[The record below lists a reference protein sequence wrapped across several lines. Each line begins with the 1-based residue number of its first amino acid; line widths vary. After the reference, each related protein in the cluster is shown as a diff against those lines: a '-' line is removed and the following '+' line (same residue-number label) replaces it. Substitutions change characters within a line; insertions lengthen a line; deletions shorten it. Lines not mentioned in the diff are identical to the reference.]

1 MDFSLLGGLFWSP
14 KGITVRAGKHEI
26 RERPG
31 ELREL
36 PGEPREPAGE
46 PREHPGELRELPGE
60 LRELPGELRGLPGE
74 LRELPGELREPAGE
88 LPRAC
93 RRAPESLPAA
103 FGWGWKDFLKEMG
116 GWRAKTTAVACSPGA
131 WKSSS
136 LTSAP
141 FPFCAVFR
149 PVPFLRSFH
158 RAKGP
163 GTTRATQRVETTAIG
178 VQWERTRGRQDPGEG
193 ILKT

>member
-1 MDFSLLGGLFWSP
+1 MDLSLLGGLFWSP
-14 KGITVRAGKHEI
+14 KGITERAGKHEI

-31 ELREL
+31 EL
-36 PGEPREPAGE
+36 
-46 PREHPGELRELPGE
+46 
-60 LRELPGELRGLPGE
+60 
-74 LRELPGELREPAGE
+74 
-88 LPRAC
+88 PRASRRAPRASRRAPRASRRAPRASRRAPRAS
-93 RRAPESLPAA
+93 RRAPESPPAA
-103 FGWGWKDFLKEMG
+103 FGWGWKGFLKELG

-193 ILKT
+193 IQKS